1 MEIKKYKKVKNGK
14 YQVEIGDKT
23 ILLYDDII
31 IKYQLLLKKELTKKE
46 LDEIKKDN
54 DFYTNYLLAVEY
66 IKRRL
71 RSKEEVKNYLLKK
84 DISNSIINEI
94 LELLEK
100 NKVLDDSVFT
110 TAYIH
115 DKMSYSNDGPLKI
128 KNNLEKLKIDSNII
142 NKKIGEYTSDLETE
156 KIQKYISRQLKNN
169 HKSLYEL
176 KNSILN
182 YLVSNGYHKE
192 LIMDEINNIEID
204 ETDLYEKEYQ
214 KLYNKLSKKYKDKEL
229 EYKIKQKLYQK
240 GFHN

>member
-14 YQVEIGDKT
+14 YQVEIGDET

>member
-14 YQVEIGDKT
+14 YQVEIGDET

-192 LIMDEINNIEID
+192 LIMDAINNIEID

>member
-84 DISNSIINEI
+84 NISNSIINEI

>member
-14 YQVEIGDKT
+14 YQVEIGDET

-84 DISNSIINEI
+84 NISNSIINEI

>member
-14 YQVEIGDKT
+14 YQVEIGDET

-115 DKMSYSNDGPLKI
+115 DKISYSNDGPLKI

>member
-14 YQVEIGDKT
+14 YQVEIGDET

-100 NKVLDDSVFT
+100 NKMLDDSVFT

>member
-176 KNSILN
+176 TNSILN